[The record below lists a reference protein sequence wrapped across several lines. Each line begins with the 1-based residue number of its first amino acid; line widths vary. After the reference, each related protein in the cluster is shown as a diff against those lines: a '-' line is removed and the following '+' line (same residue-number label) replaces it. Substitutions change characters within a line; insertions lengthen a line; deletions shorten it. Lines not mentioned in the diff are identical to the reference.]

1 MRSIAPMSSPMDAD
15 ASHVDP
21 LTDRLT
27 TVMVALMKGSHSET
41 MDVAMEFELTLS
53 QLRTLFLLDHSDTP
67 LAVNAIAE
75 RISLSMP
82 ATGRAIDAL
91 HKNGLV
97 SRREDPVD
105 RRVKRIEL
113 TERGAN
119 AIHRISAARIAAVQ
133 RLVDALS
140 PDEREQLE
148 IATATL
154 DAVVASHLPSH
165 PSSCGTRPAA
175 VAGAPETP
183 SLDQEQPA

>member
-1 MRSIAPMSSPMDAD
+1 MRSIAPMSSAMDAQD
-15 ASHVDP
+15 PHIDP

-53 QLRTLFLLDHSDTP
+53 QLRTLFLLDHSDAP

-97 SRREDPVD
+97 SRREDQSD
-105 RRVKRIEL
+105 RRIKRIEL
-113 TERGAN
+113 TQRGAD

-140 PDEREQLE
+140 PVERAQLE
-148 IATATL
+148 AATTTL
-154 DAVVASHLPSH
+154 DALVANHLPSH
-165 PSSCGTRPAA
+165 PSFCGTPPAA
-175 VAGAPETP
+175 APGAPATP
-183 SLDQEQPA
+183 SPDQEQPV